1 MVMSKRASQ
10 KQANRF
16 VREQMARE
24 RRRRR
29 TIVIS
34 IATALVL
41 VIAGLA
47 AWAIYSSRTPSSYAT
62 PAHAVQDNSGIP
74 ISSGKVE
81 VDAWVDFTCPICKNF
96 ETSAQSTIDSL
107 VSSNKIT
114 MVYHPVAIL
123 DQNTNPPGYS
133 TRAAGASGCAQDL
146 GKFPEFLKALYAQ
159 QPAEGS
165 AGLSDDQLIQI
176 GGTVGL
182 IDPTFAKCV
191 RDGKYKTWA
200 THNTDVFASKGY
212 TGTPTVVVAGKML
225 SAPDA
230 QTLQSA
236 VDAASK

>member
-1 MVMSKRASQ
+1 MSKREPQ
-10 KQANRF
+10 KQANSF
-16 VREQMARE
+16 VRARLAQE

-29 TIVIS
+29 TIVTS
-34 IATALVL
+34 VVAVLVL

-47 AWAIYSSRTPSSYAT
+47 AWAIYRSRTPGSYAT

-74 ISSGKVE
+74 ISSGKVQ
-81 VDAWVDFTCPICKNF
+81 VDAWVDFLCPICRNF

-123 DQNTNPPGYS
+123 DRSTNPAGYS
-133 TRAAGASGCAQDL
+133 TRAGAASGCAADL

-176 GGTVGL
+176 GGSVGL

-191 RDGKYKTWA
+191 RDGKYKTWV
-200 THNTDVFASKGY
+200 THNTDVFSQKGY
-212 TGTPTVVVAGKML
+212 QGTPTVLVAGKML
-225 SAPDA
+225 NAPDA
-230 QTLQSA
+230 QSLQSA
-236 VDAASK
+236 VDAAGK